1 MTTNTE
7 LPGTDAAAAETDT
20 TAAAPGA
27 ASGRDT
33 AAPST
38 AAAGARVRVCGY
50 EELIPG
56 RGVAVLLPDG
66 GQAAVFRT
74 LGGALH
80 AVGNLDPAT
89 GAHVISRGLT
99 GSRDGAAT
107 VASPLLKHV
116 YQLASGRCVDG
127 PAGAEPALALTTFPV
142 FRDNGVV
149 FVYVP

>member
-1 MTTNTE
+1 MTTLSD
-7 LPGTDAAAAETDT
+7 LPEA
-20 TAAAPGA
+20 A
-27 ASGRDT
+27 ASGPPARSG
-33 AAPST
+33 AADP
-38 AAAGARVRVCGY
+38 VRVCGY
-50 EELIPG
+50 HELIPG
-56 RGVAVLLPDG
+56 RGAAVLLPGG

-89 GAHVISRGLT
+89 GAQVISRGLT

-116 YQLASGRCVDG
+116 YELATGRCVDG
-127 PAGAEPALALTTFPV
+127 PAGAEPALALATYPV

-149 FVYVP
+149 YVLDDPAHPVPAHHDGGNP